1 MKYLLS
7 LFSFAM
13 LMSCATTS
21 SSKYSKIQYEAG
33 ACFGFCPIFKL
44 TVNPNRTAVIEAE
57 RFTFTDGK
65 SKDDFSGPKEGTF
78 KATIKEGDYNKL
90 VTLLDGLDLKTLKD
104 NYGSKNV
111 SDLPTAH
118 LKITFS
124 DGSTKHIEDYGKHG
138 TEKLDALYD
147 FIENL
152 RKTQTW
158 TKVE

>member
-13 LMSCATTS
+13 LMSCAIS
-21 SSKYSKIQYEAG
+21 NAPKYSKIQYEAG
-33 ACFGFCPIFKL
+33 ACFGFCPIFKM
-44 TVNPNRTAVIEAE
+44 TVNPDRTTVIEAE

-65 SKDDFSGPKEGTF
+65 SKDDFAGPKEGTF
-78 KATIKEGDYNKL
+78 RATLKEADYNKL
-90 VTLLDGLDLKTLKD
+90 VELLDGLNLKTLN
-104 NYGSKNV
+104 NYYGNKNV

-118 LKITFS
+118 LQVTFA
-124 DGSTKHIEDYGKHG
+124 DGSTKHIEDYGKRG

-147 FIENL
+147 FVENL